1 MGSMDAAKEAGRYVI
16 GVDADQCQQFLE
28 TDPEMANLVISSAMK
43 NVGQSLYL
51 ALGRYLKNEIPWGCG
66 EVMGLE
72 DGTVG
77 LAKNEIYEKVVPQNI
92 KDRLD
97 EIEKKISNGEIVV
110 RSSFSMTQEELD
122 EIRAN

>member
-1 MGSMDAAKEAGRYVI
+1 
-16 GVDADQCQQFLE
+16 
-28 TDPEMANLVISSAMK
+28 
-43 NVGQSLYL
+43 
-51 ALGRYLKNEIPWGCG
+51 
-66 EVMGLE
+66 MGLE

-77 LAKNEIYEKVVPQNI
+77 LAKNEIYEKVVPQDI